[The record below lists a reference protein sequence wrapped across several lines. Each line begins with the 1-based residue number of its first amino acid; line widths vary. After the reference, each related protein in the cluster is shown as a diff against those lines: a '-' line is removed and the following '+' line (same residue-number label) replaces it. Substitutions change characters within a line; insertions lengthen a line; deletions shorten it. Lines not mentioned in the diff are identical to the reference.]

1 VTRQSR
7 DAGEVLVRVG
17 GVVFV
22 LGTLATIATVTPLL
36 LDLKRLPSIAYGLS
50 MLMPLGLL
58 VALAGLF
65 VTARAE
71 SRRRRAAR
79 EAAAGG

>member
-1 VTRQSR
+1 MTRQSR

-58 VALAGLF
+58 VALTGLF

-79 EAAAGG
+79 EAAAGS

>member
-1 VTRQSR
+1 MTRQSR
-7 DAGEVLVRVG
+7 DAGEILVRVG

-22 LGTLATIATVTPLL
+22 LGTLATIATMVPLF
-36 LDLKRLPSIAYGLS
+36 LDLPRLPSIAWGLS

-58 VALAGLF
+58 VALTGLF
-65 VTARAE
+65 TTARAE

-79 EAAAGG
+79 EAAANA

>member
-1 VTRQSR
+1 MTRQSR
-7 DAGEVLVRVG
+7 DAGDTLVRVG

-22 LGTLATIATVTPLL
+22 LGMLAVIATFVPYV
-36 LDLKRLPSIAYGLS
+36 LDLPRLPSIAWGLS
-50 MLMPLGLL
+50 MMMPFGLL
-58 VALAGLF
+58 VTLVGLF

-79 EAAAGG
+79 EAAAAR